1 MLFNPYNVIM
11 LLYATFT
18 YLNFPQSPTTSEEVE
33 VKEKIQRLLLE
44 IQDENQF
51 ELEEEDILDFY
62 NTYEAP
68 EAESVNLFE
77 ADNSK
82 IYLPEEIICSSVE
95 ATISDDYKRHAVEY
109 WRSGITG
116 PRSLE
121 GVRRSFK
128 IRQINIKS
136 CKNLAERCLF
146 SKCRT
151 TIRTI
156 IRFVEWTL
164 SQHNF
169 RNETRFCDRY
179 YFPNYSGRYNGK
191 NSAIF

>member
-1 MLFNPYNVIM
+1 MLFNPYNAIM

-44 IQDENQF
+44 IQDENEF
-51 ELEEEDILDFY
+51 ELEEEDTLDFY
-62 NTYEAP
+62 NTYEVP

-121 GVRRSFK
+121 RVRRRFK
-128 IRQINIKS
+128 KVSSIRQ
-136 CKNLAERCLF
+136 LR
-146 SKCRT
+146 R
-151 TIRTI
+151 
-156 IRFVEWTL
+156 
-164 SQHNF
+164 
-169 RNETRFCDRY
+169 
-179 YFPNYSGRYNGK
+179 
-191 NSAIF
+191 